1 MPSNS
6 TKDLKLVH
14 ILWTIIVAA
23 VLVGVAWGVM
33 KNELINHGKAITE
46 VKEKKVSKEVFDV
59 YLEAQKQ
66 QTNTFVETVNRGFDK
81 IDQRL
86 ENIENK

>member
-6 TKDLKLVH
+6 TKDLKLIH
-14 ILWTIIVAA
+14 LLWTIMVAVA
-23 VLVGVAWGVM
+23 VVSVAWGVM
-33 KNELINHGKAITE
+33 KNELTNQGKAIIE
-46 VKEKKVSKEVFDV
+46 VKEEKVSKEVFNM

-66 QTNTFVETVNRGFDK
+66 QTDTFVETVNRGFDK